1 MRVRIYL
8 EHICILHLSSLD
20 LISSA
25 SRSLL
30 LSSSRLQEDH
40 DQGDVENDYDQGD
53 VEDDYDQGGEDGEGV
68 EDNVDD
74 DVDDNWDKGS
84 HHERKVQFFLTLF
97 KKPLTPPPPIRLNIT
112 WQMFLKEF

>member
-1 MRVRIYL
+1 M

-30 LSSSRLQEDH
+30 LSSSRLHEDR
-40 DQGDVENDYDQGD
+40 DQGD
-53 VEDDYDQGGEDGEGV
+53 VEDDFDQGDVEDVEGV

-74 DVDDNWDKGS
+74 DVDNNWDKDD
-84 HHERKVQFFLTLF
+84 HQK
-97 KKPLTPPPPIRLNIT
+97 
-112 WQMFLKEF
+112 

>member
-1 MRVRIYL
+1 M

-30 LSSSRLQEDH
+30 LSSSRLHED
-40 DQGDVENDYDQGD
+40 NDQGD
-53 VEDDYDQGGEDGEGV
+53 VEDDYDQGGEDVECV

-74 DVDDNWDKGS
+74 DVGDDWDKDDP
-84 HHERKVQFFLTLF
+84 Q
-97 KKPLTPPPPIRLNIT
+97 N
-112 WQMFLKEF
+112 

>member
-1 MRVRIYL
+1 M

-30 LSSSRLQEDH
+30 LSSSRLHED
-40 DQGDVENDYDQGD
+40 NYQGD
-53 VEDDYDQGGEDGEGV
+53 VEDDYDQGGEDVEGV

-74 DVDDNWDKGS
+74 DVDDNWDKDD
-84 HHERKVQFFLTLF
+84 HQ
-97 KKPLTPPPPIRLNIT
+97 N
-112 WQMFLKEF
+112 

>member
-1 MRVRIYL
+1 M

-40 DQGDVENDYDQGD
+40 DQGG
-53 VEDDYDQGGEDGEGV
+53 VEDYYDQGGEDGEGV
-68 EDNVDD
+68 DD
-74 DVDDNWDKGS
+74 DVDDNWDKDDHLNLDEKLS
-84 HHERKVQFFLTLF
+84 QTLSN
-97 KKPLTPPPPIRLNIT
+97 KIT
-112 WQMFLKEF
+112 LLSLQPS

>member
-1 MRVRIYL
+1 M

-30 LSSSRLQEDH
+30 LSSSRLYKDH
-40 DQGDVENDYDQGD
+40 DQGD
-53 VEDDYDQGGEDGEGV
+53 VEDDYDEGDEDGEGV

-74 DVDDNWDKGS
+74 DVDDNWDKDD
-84 HHERKVQFFLTLF
+84 HQ
-97 KKPLTPPPPIRLNIT
+97 N
-112 WQMFLKEF
+112 